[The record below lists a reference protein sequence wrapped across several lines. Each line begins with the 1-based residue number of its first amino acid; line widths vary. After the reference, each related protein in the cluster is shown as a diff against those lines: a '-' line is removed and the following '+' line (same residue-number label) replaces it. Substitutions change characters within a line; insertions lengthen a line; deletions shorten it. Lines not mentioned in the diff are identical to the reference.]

1 MKYAIVDFRIS
12 DEEKNNLKKLG
23 YEILI
28 CPPSNLLYEA
38 VCGHPDILL
47 HIISKDTIMVHKDMN
62 KEFVDK
68 LISINFKVIFS
79 QNSLQEKYP
88 YDIFLN
94 SVNMPSLFVHNIKY
108 TDPNLMLYVKDKK
121 TINVNQGYTK
131 CSTAIVNDK
140 AIITSDKSIAK
151 ALINENI
158 DVLLLPPGDILLP
171 GLNYGFIGGCCGLLN
186 KNSMAFYGNLENY
199 LYGDKVIEFLKKY
212 DVNPIFLSNGKLID
226 RGSIFIVNK
235 EDHQNDIAE
244 KQIHR
249 HYM

>member
-12 DEEKNNLKKLG
+12 DEEKGNLKKLG

-47 HIISKDTIMVHKDMN
+47 HIISEDTIMVHKDMN

-68 LISINFKVIFS
+68 LISINFKVVFS
-79 QNSLQEKYP
+79 QNNLQEKYP

-94 SVNMPSLFVHNIKY
+94 SVNMPNLFVHNIKY
-108 TDPNLMLYVKDKK
+108 TDPNLMLYIKDKK
-121 TINVNQGYTK
+121 TINVKQGYTK

-186 KNSMAFYGNLENY
+186 KHSMAFYGNLENY
-199 LYGDKVIEFLKKY
+199 LYGDEVIKFLEKY
-212 DVNPIFLSNGKLID
+212 DINPIYLSSGKLID

-235 EDHQNDIAE
+235 EDHQNELGE
-244 KQIHR
+244 KQNDG

>member
-1 MKYAIVDFRIS
+1 MKYAIVDFRLS
-12 DEEKNNLKKLG
+12 DEEKGNLKKLG

-47 HIISKDTIMVHKDMN
+47 HIISEDTIMVHKDMN

-68 LISINFKVIFS
+68 LISINFKVVFS
-79 QNSLQEKYP
+79 QNNLQEKYP
-88 YDIFLN
+88 YDILLN
-94 SVNMPSLFVHNIKY
+94 SVNMPNLFVHNLKY

-121 TINVNQGYTK
+121 TINVKQGYTK

-151 ALINENI
+151 ALISENI

-186 KNSMAFYGNLENY
+186 KNSMAFYGNLKNY
-199 LYGDKVIEFLKKY
+199 LYEDEVIKFLEKY
-212 DVNPIFLSNGKLID
+212 DVNPIYLSSGKLID

-235 EDHQNDIAE
+235 EDHQNELRE
-244 KQIHR
+244 K
-249 HYM
+249 